1 MNDASEKAFLEWIK
15 GEYPWIDISD
25 KPKLSAHYKTWQASR
40 KQTLRDV
47 LEHLPEY
54 EPCKMS
60 MHETQYRLN
69 SGFNMALDEI
79 RARIEKEMGE

>member
-1 MNDASEKAFLEWIK
+1 MNDASEKSFLEWWVSK
-15 GEYPWIDISD
+15 MRPISAPGD
-25 KPKLSAHYKTWQASR
+25 KRVARDSWQASR

-47 LEHLPEY
+47 LELLPEY

-69 SGFNMALDEI
+69 SGFNMAIDNI

>member
-1 MNDASEKAFLEWIK
+1 MKRKQIKTYKKEYDKAR
-15 GEYPWIDISD
+15 
-25 KPKLSAHYKTWQASR
+25 QASR

-47 LEHLPEY
+47 LDLLPEY

-69 SGFNMALDEI
+69 SGFNMALDNI
-79 RARIEKEMGE
+79 RARIEKALGE

>member
-40 KQTLRDV
+40 KQTLRDM
-47 LEHLPEY
+47 LEMMPEEY
-54 EPCKMS
+54 EKGTPRCNQDES
-60 MHETQYRLN
+60 THGWN
-69 SGFNMALDEI
+69 NCLDEI
-79 RARIEKEMGE
+79 RAGIEKEMGE